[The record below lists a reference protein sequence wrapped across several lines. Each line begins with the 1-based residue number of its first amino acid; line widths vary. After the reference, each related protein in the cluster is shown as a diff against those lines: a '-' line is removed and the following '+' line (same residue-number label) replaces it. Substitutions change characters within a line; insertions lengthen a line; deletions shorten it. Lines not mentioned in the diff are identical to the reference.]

1 MKLDRKLCTNEDE
14 RWFGEARLQKK
25 ETKYTHMKMR
35 TDLNLWPTIAY
46 YAMERLTQ
54 AKTKKSI

>member
-1 MKLDRKLCTNEDE
+1 
-14 RWFGEARLQKK
+14 
-25 ETKYTHMKMR
+25 MKMR

-54 AKTKKSI
+54 AKTKKSIQSVAEGDSESMREYPLARCAMNFGVRQ